1 MNCNTD
7 IKTIAKQ
14 LFSAKKVV
22 LFPHINPDGDSTGSC
37 EALCLALREAGAECY
52 VCADSYPKYMKHIR
66 GEFFTRDADKV
77 YGADIAVAVDCSADN
92 RLDSRLEAYESG
104 KVKMCIDHHLN
115 EEGYGDIY
123 YIDEDAAAVCEIVY
137 EIIKES
143 GVEITREIANAL
155 YTGIVTDTGG
165 FRYSNTTAKSH
176 DLASELMTIGVD
188 HLQIIVNLYN
198 NKNLKKVR
206 AENKAIEN
214 MMFFSGGKGVIS
226 HLTSGEM
233 AEMDAHPEDADEI
246 IDRLR
251 DIDGV
256 EMAAYLEEREDGI
269 KVSMRAKTT
278 GSVVEICQKY
288 GGGGHKKAA
297 GCTIKDSMESV
308 YAMIKHDME
317 MSLKDSSERVLC

>member
-1 MNCNTD
+1 MNCNID
-7 IKTIAKQ
+7 IRTIAEK

-22 LFPHINPDGDSTGSC
+22 LFPHVNPDGDSTGSC
-37 EALCLALREAGAECY
+37 EALCLALREAGVECY
-52 VCADSYPKYMKHIR
+52 VCAGDYPKYMKHIK
-66 GEFFTRDADKV
+66 GEYFTRDAEKV
-77 YGADIAVAVDCSADN
+77 NGADIAVAVDCSADN
-92 RLDSRLEAYESG
+92 RLDSRLEAYQSG
-104 KVKMCIDHHLN
+104 KVKMCIDHHMN
-115 EEGYGDIY
+115 EEGYGDLY
-123 YIDEDAAAVCEIVY
+123 YIDEDAAAVCEIMF

-143 GVEITREIANAL
+143 GAEFTREIANAL

-165 FRYSNTTAKSH
+165 FRYSNTTPKSH
-176 DLASELMTIGVD
+176 ELAAELMKIGVD

-226 HLTSGEM
+226 CLTSGEM
-233 AEMDAHPEDADEI
+233 AEMDARPEHADEI

-256 EMAAYLEEREDGI
+256 ELAAYLEEREEGI

-297 GCTIKDSMESV
+297 GCTVKDSLENV
-308 YAMIKHDME
+308 YANIKHDME
-317 MSLKDSSERVLC
+317 MALK

>member
-1 MNCNTD
+1 MNKNTD
-7 IKTIAKQ
+7 LKTIAEM

-22 LFPHINPDGDSTGSC
+22 LFPHVNPDGDSTGSC
-37 EALCLALREAGAECY
+37 AALSLALRSKGVECW
-52 VCADSYPKYMKHIR
+52 VCAGSYPSYMKHIN
-66 GEFFTRDADKV
+66 GEAFTLDQDKV

-92 RLDSRLEAYESG
+92 RLDSRLEAYRSG
-104 KVKMCIDHHLN
+104 KVQMCIDHHMN
-115 EEGYGDIY
+115 TEGYGEIY
-123 YIDEDAAAVCEIVY
+123 YIDEDAAAVSEIVY

-143 GVEITREIANAL
+143 GADITRDIANAV

-165 FRYSNTTAKSH
+165 FRYSNTTPKSH
-176 DLASELMTIGVD
+176 DLASELMNIGVD
-188 HLQIIVNLYN
+188 HQEIIVNLYN

-233 AEMDAHPEDADEI
+233 AEMDAHPEDCDEI

-256 EMAAYLEEREDGI
+256 EMAAYLEEREEGI

-278 GSVVEICQKY
+278 GSV
-288 GGGGHKKAA
+288 
-297 GCTIKDSMESV
+297 
-308 YAMIKHDME
+308 
-317 MSLKDSSERVLC
+317 

>member
-1 MNCNTD
+1 MNRNTD
-7 IKTIAKQ
+7 LKTIAEK
-14 LFSAKKVV
+14 LFAAKKVV
-22 LFPHINPDGDSTGSC
+22 LFPHVNPDGDSVGSC
-37 EALCLALREAGAECY
+37 SALSLALRQAGVECY
-52 VCADSYPKYMKHIR
+52 VCVGDYPQYMKHINS
-66 GEFFTRDADKV
+66 ETFTLDPDKV

-92 RLDSRLEAYESG
+92 RLDSRLEAFKSG
-104 KVKMCIDHHLN
+104 KEKMCVDHHMN
-115 EEGYGDIY
+115 PEGYGEVY
-123 YIDEDAAAVCEIVY
+123 YIDEDAAAVSEIVF
-137 EIIKES
+137 EIIKLA
-143 GVEITREIANAL
+143 GARITRDMANGL

-165 FRYSNTTAKSH
+165 FRYSNTTPESH
-176 DLASELMTIGVD
+176 EKAVELMNIGVD
-188 HLQIIVNLYN
+188 HLQIMVNLYQ
-198 NKNLKKVR
+198 NKSLKKVR
-206 AENKAIEN
+206 AENRAVDN
-214 MMFFSGGKGVIS
+214 MLLFAGGKGNIS

-233 AEMDAHPEDADEI
+233 AEMDAHPQDCDEI

-308 YAMIKHDME
+308 YALIKREME
-317 MSLKDSSERVLC
+317 IALG

>member
-1 MNCNTD
+1 MNTNTD
-7 IKTIAKQ
+7 IRTIAEK

-37 EALCLALREAGAECY
+37 EALSLALRQAGVECF
-52 VCADSYPKYMKHIR
+52 VCAGDYPKYMKHIK
-66 GEFFTRDADKV
+66 GEYFTRDADKV
-77 YGADIAVAVDCSADN
+77 YDADIAVAVDCSADN

-104 KVKMCIDHHLN
+104 KVKMCVDHHMN
-115 EEGYGDIY
+115 EEGYGEIY

-137 EIIKES
+137 EIIRES
-143 GVEITREIANAL
+143 GAEITREMANAL

-165 FRYSNTTAKSH
+165 FRYSNTTPHSH
-176 DLASELMTIGVD
+176 ELAAELMRIGVD

-214 MMFFSGGKGVIS
+214 MMFFCGGKGVIS

-256 EMAAYLEEREDGI
+256 ELAAYLEEREDGI

-278 GSVVEICQKY
+278 GSVVEICRKY

-297 GCTIKDSMESV
+297 GCTVKDSMESV
-308 YAMIKHDME
+308 YALIKHDME
-317 MSLKDSSERVLC
+317 IALKEGSEIKFC